1 MAGWRARRSG
11 KEFKNDFFFYCKCST
26 YWRFLRMNGMNG
38 FLQKIL
44 LRLTPGFLTLKFRL
58 MALITVVLLLVV
70 GGPVFLLVYQLDKN
84 YREFSINMIETTSQA
99 VYQSIFEGF
108 LQNDRETIQRNLE
121 LLTLE
126 PNIQLIRIFKPSGEI
141 LYSTRREE
149 IHQNM
154 ANLTDDVY
162 IQPFS
167 GGEQETFVKRG
178 FTYSHHHPIY
188 VQEECLPCHQDREGI
203 IAVMDV
209 HVGLLQSEQ
218 VYLSSKRLTI
228 ISAILIV
235 VILWFILNF
244 LYEGQ
249 IESRLRKIIAGFQEL
264 ARGNL
269 NFRIDMAGRHEL
281 ALMAKEFNQT
291 VQKLKEAKER
301 ENQFMQENLE
311 RADRLVT
318 LGEVAAEIA
327 HEVNNPASI
336 ILTRAE
342 IIKDEMDDNNGN
354 GKYIEDLNIII
365 QQTEKIADTTR
376 SILHYARKLP
386 HTFSETNLTEVIRR
400 SLKILEP
407 RINKA
412 RCRIRFDHPAT
423 AVAVK
428 GNATQLEQVFCN
440 LINNSLDAVPREGGE
455 ITIVIQP
462 PESAGRG
469 CRIVFRDNGSGIPA
483 EYRDRI
489 FAPFFTTKQNG
500 KGTGLGL
507 YIVRNIIANHQG
519 KIELAVEEQSGV
531 TFIIELGAYGGG
543 QGQ

>member
-1 MAGWRARRSG
+1 
-11 KEFKNDFFFYCKCST
+11 
-26 YWRFLRMNGMNG
+26 MNGMNG

-44 LRLTPGFLTLKFRL
+44 HRLTPGFLTLKFRL

-108 LQNDRETIQRNLE
+108 LQNDGETIQRNLE

-188 VQEECLPCHQDREGI
+188 VQKECLPCHQDREGI

-400 SLKILEP
+400 SLKILDP

-412 RCRIRFDHPAT
+412 RCRIRFDHPGS
-423 AVAVK
+423 AVVVK

-440 LINNSLDAVPREGGE
+440 LINNSLDAVPGEGGE

-531 TFIIELGAYGGG
+531 TFIIELGASGGG
-543 QGQ
+543 Q

>member
-1 MAGWRARRSG
+1 
-11 KEFKNDFFFYCKCST
+11 
-26 YWRFLRMNGMNG
+26 MNGMNG
-38 FLQKIL
+38 FWQKIL
-44 LRLTPGFLTLKFRL
+44 HRLPSGILTLKFRL
-58 MALITVVLLLVV
+58 MALITVVLLVVV
-70 GGPVFLLVYQLDKN
+70 GGPLFLLVYQLDKN

-121 LLTLE
+121 LLALE

-149 IHQNM
+149 LHQNM
-154 ANLTDDVY
+154 SSLKEEVY
-162 IQPFS
+162 IQPFAN
-167 GGEQETFVKRG
+167 GEQETFVKRG

-188 VQEECLPCHQDREGI
+188 VQKECLPCHQGREGI

-209 HVGLLQSEQ
+209 HVGLSQSEQ

-228 ISAILIV
+228 LSAILIV
-235 VILWFILNF
+235 LILWFILNF

-269 NFRIDMAGRHEL
+269 NFRIEIAGRHEL
-281 ALMAKEFNQT
+281 ALMAREFNQT
-291 VQKLKEAKER
+291 VEKLKEAKER
-301 ENQFMQENLE
+301 EHQFMQENLE

-336 ILTRAE
+336 ILSRAE
-342 IIKDEMDDNNGN
+342 ILKDEMEDNNGN
-354 GKYIEDLNIII
+354 SKYIEDLNIII

-386 HTFSETNLTEVIRR
+386 QTFSETDLVAVIRR
-400 SLKILEP
+400 ALKILEP

-412 RCRIRFDHPAT
+412 RCRIRFDHPSG
-423 AVAVK
+423 AVRVK

-455 ITIVIQP
+455 ISIRVLP
-462 PESAGRG
+462 LESAHAG
-469 CRIVFRDNGSGIPA
+469 CRVVFRDNGPGIPA

-507 YIVRNIIANHQG
+507 YIVRNIIANHLG
-519 KIELAVEEQSGV
+519 KIELAAGEQSGA
-531 TFIIELGAYGGG
+531 TFIIELGASGAG
-543 QGQ
+543 Q

>member
-1 MAGWRARRSG
+1 MVGCPAHRRG
-11 KEFKNDFFFYCKCST
+11 KEFKNDFFFFCECST
-26 YWRFLRMNGMNG
+26 YWRFSRMNGMNG

-44 LRLTPGFLTLKFRL
+44 HRLTPGFLTLKFRL

-108 LQNDRETIQRNLE
+108 LENDRETIQRNLE

-154 ANLTDDVY
+154 ANLTEDVY

-167 GGEQETFVKRG
+167 NGEQETFVKRG

-188 VQEECLPCHQDREGI
+188 VQKECLPCHQGREGI

-235 VILWFILNF
+235 LILWFILNF

-269 NFRIDMAGRHEL
+269 NFRIAMAGRHEL

-291 VQKLKEAKER
+291 VEKLKEAKEK
-301 ENQFMQENLE
+301 ENQFLQENLE

-342 IIKDEMDDNNGN
+342 IVKDEMEDNNGN

-412 RCRIRFDHPAT
+412 RCRIRFVHPAT
-423 AVAVK
+423 AVLVK

-440 LINNSLDAVPREGGE
+440 LINNSLDMVPAEAGE
-455 ITIVIQP
+455 ITILLQP
-462 PESAGRG
+462 SETAGQH
-469 CRIVFRDNGSGIPA
+469 CKIVFRDNGPGIPA

-519 KIELAVEEQSGV
+519 KIELAGEEPSGA
-531 TFIIELGAYGGG
+531 TFIIELGASG
-543 QGQ
+543 

>member
-1 MAGWRARRSG
+1 MAGWRARRGG
-11 KEFKNDFFFYCKCST
+11 KEFKNDFFFYCKWST
-26 YWRFLRMNGMNG
+26 YWRFSKMNGMNG

-44 LRLTPGFLTLKFRL
+44 HRLTPGFLTLKFRL

-108 LQNDRETIQRNLE
+108 LQNDGETIQRNLE

-188 VQEECLPCHQDREGI
+188 VQKECLPCHQDREGI

-400 SLKILEP
+400 SLKILDP

-412 RCRIRFDHPAT
+412 RCRIRFDHPGS
-423 AVAVK
+423 AVVVK

-440 LINNSLDAVPREGGE
+440 LINNSLDAVPGEGGE

-531 TFIIELGAYGGG
+531 TFIIELGASGGG
-543 QGQ
+543 Q

>member
-1 MAGWRARRSG
+1 
-11 KEFKNDFFFYCKCST
+11 
-26 YWRFLRMNGMNG
+26 MNGMND

-44 LRLTPGFLTLKFRL
+44 HRLTPGFLTLKFRL

-108 LQNDRETIQRNLE
+108 LQNDGETIQRNLE

-167 GGEQETFVKRG
+167 NGEQETFVKRG

-188 VQEECLPCHQDREGI
+188 VQKECLPCHQSREGI

-209 HVGLLQSEQ
+209 HVGLSQSEQ

-235 VILWFILNF
+235 LILWFILNF

-249 IESRLRKIIAGFQEL
+249 IESRLRKIIEGFQEL

-269 NFRIDMAGRHEL
+269 NFRIAMSGRHEL

-291 VQKLKEAKER
+291 VEKLKEAKEK

-342 IIKDEMDDNNGN
+342 IVKDEMEDNNGN

-423 AVAVK
+423 AVLVK

-440 LINNSLDAVPREGGE
+440 LINNSLDMIPPEAGE
-455 ITIVIQP
+455 ITILLQP
-462 PESAGRG
+462 SETAGQH
-469 CRIVFRDNGSGIPA
+469 CKIVFRDNGPGIPA

-519 KIELAVEEQSGV
+519 KIELAVEEPGGA
-531 TFIIELGAYGGG
+531 TFIIELGASVGG
-543 QGQ
+543 Q